1 MSRQTRTSEENKA
14 ILKTLKFRI
23 YDKTEKKMKLLDSI
37 WNMPDPSYD
46 FDEIQQFT
54 GLLDRHGKEIY
65 EGDIVATPTWPFDPS
80 NGDAQVTLL
89 PITFEYGMFKIG
101 DDYICDHDLQSET
114 EIIGNIY
121 EHPHLLENK

>member
-1 MSRQTRTSEENKA
+1 M
-14 ILKTLKFRI
+14 KTLKFRI

-65 EGDIVATPTWPFDPS
+65 EGDIVSYNEPSYGLVKTKYHRVGMVEYREDLARFDIKLKS
-80 NGDAQVTLL
+80 LFDGGGTIEMKEIY
-89 PITFEYGMFKIG
+89 PIEV
-101 DDYICDHDLQSET
+101 
-114 EIIGNIY
+114 IGNVFMNP
-121 EHPHLLENK
+121 ELLK